1 MKHVHAQTA
10 HVNVH
15 VLAQL
20 VQVHAQACACACPRV
35 CTCTRWEVTRET
47 RQSGNSQGT
56 TDLYYHS
63 GPPRHAGVQRFRSR
77 AEVARHFGLLT
88 PTLTLMLTQR

>member
-1 MKHVHAQTA
+1 M
-10 HVNVH
+10 
-15 VLAQL
+15 
-20 VQVHAQACACACPRV
+20 
-35 CTCTRWEVTRET
+35 TRET

>member
-1 MKHVHAQTA
+1 M
-10 HVNVH
+10 
-15 VLAQL
+15 
-20 VQVHAQACACACPRV
+20 
-35 CTCTRWEVTRET
+35 TRET

-63 GPPRHAGVQRFRSR
+63 GPPKHQGVQRFRSR

-88 PTLTLMLTQR
+88 PTLTLTLPLTLPLPLTLTP

>member
-1 MKHVHAQTA
+1 M
-10 HVNVH
+10 
-15 VLAQL
+15 
-20 VQVHAQACACACPRV
+20 
-35 CTCTRWEVTRET
+35 TRET

-63 GPPRHAGVQRFRSR
+63 GPPKHSGVQRFRSR

-88 PTLTLMLTQR
+88 LTLPLTLTLTLTLTQP